1 LASREALSRGA
12 NEHTPHAPSPFSE
25 REGLVTVS
33 AVDRPLSNDRLDRP
47 STCEAGRLPPGLRV
61 CSFADVAPL
70 PPWSKPSF
78 VWSSPPSSSGSGGH
92 KSEPR
97 RPARDAAATPR
108 PPPTGKGMGT
118 GPAPGAENETI
129 RTAIAKCFQ
138 YARNVLGQG
147 LRPLPGGGNEAIQ
160 IAMTK
165 CFQSAHG
172 LLRSACSA
180 DELHAAP
187 CRLHRS
193 RIGTSAP
200 TNPMS
205 TPKALVSQR
214 RGPGTRPSRM
224 AMDVLGGGCPVAV
237 LNHES
242 PTVSPFTAS

>member
-118 GPAPGAENETI
+118 GPAPGA
-129 RTAIAKCFQ
+129 
-138 YARNVLGQG
+138 
-147 LRPLPGGGNEAIQ
+147 GNEAIQ

-165 CFQSAHG
+165 CFQSARG

-193 RIGTSAP
+193 RIGTSTP

-205 TPKALVSQR
+205 TPRALVSQR